1 MIIGNSFVI
10 IMAKLCSF
18 FFFNLYSNDENLSV
32 GASRG

>member
-18 FFFNLYSNDENLSV
+18 FYNLYSNDENLSV